1 MRVIIAGGGTYGH
14 IAPGLAIFHEFVKRG
29 DEVIYICSPRD
40 TEYEKIKELDDKV
53 KVIPVTP
60 FKRYDLPAKITFGF
74 NFLRGILKSRK
85 IIRKFKPDVF
95 VGVGG
100 YVAGAPLMILR
111 KNKKIKKVILEQ
123 NTLPGAVNRYF
134 SRYVDLNILTFEK
147 SKKWI
152 KGKSVILGNPVI
164 LDNSPE
170 NKQKGKD
177 YFNVKN
183 GEFVLSI
190 IGGSAGAKIINDKIF
205 AIIDKLKNITVIWS
219 TGPKHYE
226 EIKTKCADKSNVK
239 IYPFI
244 NNMEQLYPIT
254 KLVVARAGATSIS
267 ELCYMGVPAIL
278 IPYKWSSENH
288 QVHNAQFVVD
298 GGGGEMIEED
308 DLTQEKLFERIN
320 SYVSNPDLLNKMSLN
335 IKGLFDV
342 DVKKL
347 VVDKIKEIV

>member
-1 MRVIIAGGGTYGH
+1 MKVIIAGGGTYGH
-14 IAPGLAIFHEFVKRG
+14 IAPGLAVFREFEKRG

-40 TEYEKIKELDDKV
+40 TKYETIKKLGDKV

-60 FKRYDLPAKITFGF
+60 FKRYDLPAKLTFGF
-74 NFLRGILKSRK
+74 NFIRGILKSRK

-100 YVAGAPLMILR
+100 YVSGAPLMVLR

-152 KGKSVILGNPVI
+152 KGKSVVLGNPV
-164 LDNSPE
+164 LLE
-170 NKQKGKD
+170 NTKENEKKAKD
-177 YFNVKN
+177 TFNLKN
-183 GEFVLSI
+183 RAFVLSI
-190 IGGSAGAKIINDKIF
+190 IGGSAGAKIINDTMLGVV
-205 AIIDKLKNITVIWS
+205 DRLNNINFIWS
-219 TGPKHYE
+219 TGEKQYE
-226 EIKTKCADKSNVK
+226 EIKNKVGSKNNVK
-239 IYPFI
+239 VYPFI
-244 NNMEQLYPIT
+244 NNMSELYSVT

-267 ELCYMGVPAIL
+267 ELCFMGVPAVL

-288 QVHNAQFVVD
+288 QVHNAQFIVD
-298 GGGGEMIEED
+298 GGGGVMIQED
-308 DLTQEKLFERIN
+308 DLSSDKLFETIKD
-320 SYVSNPDLLNKMSLN
+320 YVENPEKLKAQSEN

-342 DVKKL
+342 DVKK
-347 VVDKIKEIV
+347 VIVDKIKEIV